1 MQKETDMEDE
11 DLGQNLP
18 EISQEKLTYAN
29 WLDWGMKIGFVLL
42 VATFALY
49 VLGITKP
56 HIPLDQLPQYWSMPV
71 NEYLKANQL
80 HTGWSWLHLVHKGD
94 FMNFIGIA
102 FLSAV
107 TIVCYIRILPI
118 YLSKKD
124 MVYFSVSVIEV
135 LILVLAASGVL
146 VGGH

>member
-1 MQKETDMEDE
+1 MQKETNMEDD

-18 EISQEKLTYAN
+18 EISQEKLTYAT

-42 VATFALY
+42 VTTFTLY

-56 HIPLDQLPQYWSMPV
+56 HIPLDQLPHYWSLPV
-71 NEYLKANQL
+71 NEYLKVNQL

-102 FLSAV
+102 FLSAI
-107 TIVCYIRILPI
+107 TIACYIRIIPI
-118 YLSKKD
+118 YLAKKD
-124 MVYFSVSVIEV
+124 MVYFSVSIIEV
-135 LILVLAASGVL
+135 LILILAASGVL
-146 VGGH
+146 TGGH